1 MQLKEHFQINY
12 LYGEMFDSIL
22 RSLGRILVFCGQML
36 LLYSVQRCQTAVQ
49 GPVPSSEV
57 KLTHVFVDSVGMKG
71 EILPLGAKQAHG
83 WCRVQHYPF
92 STSALERSGWSTP
105 GSASL
110 PPGKISITHYIGGW
124 VGLGAF
130 GNWTS
135 DPSARSK
142 SLYRLRYL
150 VPLSRHVVSLL
161 SLVSWWI

>member
-1 MQLKEHFQINY
+1 VQLKEHFQINY

-83 WCRVQHYPF
+83 
-92 STSALERSGWSTP
+92 
-105 GSASL
+105 
-110 PPGKISITHYIGGW
+110 
-124 VGLGAF
+124 
-130 GNWTS
+130 
-135 DPSARSK
+135 
-142 SLYRLRYL
+142 
-150 VPLSRHVVSLL
+150 
-161 SLVSWWI
+161 